1 MQILAT
7 DLDRKLLPNGKWQ
20 ADAGA
25 IELFNQLT
33 AEHGLLVV
41 YVTGRNLQLTEEA
54 IREFGVRYPDVL
66 CGDVGTTIRQYR
78 DGQWHFD
85 EGWADLIHA
94 RCPRWDADGIRLSL
108 IHISEPT
115 RLC

>member
-1 MQILAT
+1 MQKRGA
-7 DLDRKLLPNGKWQ
+7 DLSRNLRPNGKWQ

-66 CGDVGTTIRQYR
+66 CGRKSSSPLPSC
-78 DGQWHFD
+78 
-85 EGWADLIHA
+85 E
-94 RCPRWDADGIRLSL
+94 S
-108 IHISEPT
+108 
-115 RLC
+115 